1 MSAPDHYKTAASFRT
16 ALEQRRRA
24 EALTSGIALN
34 RLRKEAAFNR
44 LLARLHRAA
53 PDRWALKGGLAM
65 IARLGA
71 QVRGTKDA
79 DANWRAARSDLVSM
93 VEDLDLND
101 WFGFTVGDAR
111 LLQGEGE
118 EGALRHPVSATLAG
132 RVFEHLSLDVN
143 FLDPE
148 DARPVELVVVRRN
161 PFEFVNEPS
170 LEIPMVTPGQQ
181 LAEKLHAYARIY
193 DRLGSTVDRVHRRLS
208 AAMGHLGRCVC
219 RPSAVLGTHPD
230 RNRDLRCQLAARS
243 LAVEL
248 TFRPDRISDTTAG
261 SVQSSVS
268 TVPARAR
275 WLLDDLTPAADTYR

>member
-193 DRLGSTVDRVHRRLS
+193 EDERSSR
-208 AAMGHLGRCVC
+208 AK
-219 RPSAVLGTHPD
+219 
-230 RNRDLRCQLAARS
+230 DLFDML
-243 LAVEL
+243 
-248 TFRPDRISDTTAG
+248 
-261 SVQSSVS
+261 
-268 TVPARAR
+268 
-275 WLLDDLTPAADTYR
+275 